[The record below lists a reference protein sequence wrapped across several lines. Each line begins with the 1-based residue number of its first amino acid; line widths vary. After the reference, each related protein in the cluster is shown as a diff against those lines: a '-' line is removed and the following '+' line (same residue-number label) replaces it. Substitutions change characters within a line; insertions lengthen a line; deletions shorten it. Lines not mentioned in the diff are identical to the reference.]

1 LYKVLWPNLQHLSS
15 AIGQCQGFFGTG
27 LVCKAPLRTRETRRK
42 DWALGHEML
51 DVILEH
57 CAKGSGKGAVPIPV
71 NLG

>member
-1 LYKVLWPNLQHLSS
+1 
-15 AIGQCQGFFGTG
+15 
-27 LVCKAPLRTRETRRK
+27 VCKAPLRTRETRRK